1 MAVVSGGAFKL
12 YQGVVDIIAAIFLG
26 IGTIIGAQAGARLT
40 KVVPPWAIKAI
51 FGFIFLYVSVKF
63 IWQGYFSII

>member
-1 MAVVSGGAFKL
+1 MAVVSGAFKL
-12 YQGVVDIIAAIFLG
+12 YQGVVDIIAAICLG

-63 IWQGYFSII
+63 IWQ